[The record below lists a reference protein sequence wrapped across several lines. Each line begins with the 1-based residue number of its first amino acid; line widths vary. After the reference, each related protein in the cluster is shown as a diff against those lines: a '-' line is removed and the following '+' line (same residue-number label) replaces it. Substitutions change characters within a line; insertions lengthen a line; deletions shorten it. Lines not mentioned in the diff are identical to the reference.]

1 MTFFVGTNLLLK
13 FKINRKIYLCK
24 YHKKYLNMKLK
35 FLIINLIIPFFTY
48 AQVDFNKYFL
58 TESMRFDFLLGG
70 NNKEE
75 RVYPEQI
82 KKEAYWAGSKE
93 NLVDPFNYG
102 NYRFRIFDV
111 KSDSLLFSEGFS
123 TLFEEWQSTAEAKK
137 VDKTFYQTAIF
148 PFPKH
153 KIRLEIDSRQWEGNF
168 KTIYKTEISPENYFI
183 LNETPE
189 PLQPMEILKNGKPEN
204 KVDIVILA
212 EGYTA
217 EEMGKFTD
225 DAKRVTLYLFEEE
238 PFKSE
243 KAKFNVSA
251 VLTPSLESGTDIPGE
266 NIYKNTRFNSTF
278 YTFDVSRYL
287 TTSDMKNI
295 LDAAAVVPYDHIYV
309 LVNSERYGGGG
320 FYNFLSV
327 CTADNSLTKEVFVHE
342 FGHGFA
348 GLGDEY
354 YNSEVAYEDFY
365 NLKGEPWEPNITTLV
380 DFGSKWKSMVDES
393 VEIPTPRKIGNEK
406 TVGVYEG
413 GGYMSKGIYSPVM
426 DCRMKSNNAKVFCP
440 VCQEAIKKVI
450 HFYTE

>member
-1 MTFFVGTNLLLK
+1 
-13 FKINRKIYLCK
+13 
-24 YHKKYLNMKLK
+24 MKLK
-35 FLIINLIIPFFTY
+35 FLFLTLVIPFLTY
-48 AQVDFNKYFL
+48 SQVDFNKYFRN
-58 TESMRFDFLLGG
+58 ESMRFDFLLGG
-70 NNKEE
+70 NSNEE
-75 RVYPEQI
+75 KVYPEQI
-82 KKEAYWAGSKE
+82 KKEPYWAGSKK
-93 NLVDPFNYG
+93 NLADPFNYG

-111 KSDSLLFSEGFS
+111 KSDSLLFSKGFS
-123 TLFEEWQSTAEAKK
+123 TLFEEWQSTAEAKE

-148 PFPKH
+148 PFPKR
-153 KIRLEIDSRQWEGNF
+153 KFRLEIDSRQRDGNF
-168 KTIYKTEISPENYFI
+168 KNIYKTETNPDNYFI
-183 LNETPE
+183 LNETLE
-189 PLQPMEILKNGKPEN
+189 KLETFVILNSGKPEN

-217 EEMGKFTD
+217 EEMEKFKE
-225 DAKRVTLYLFEEE
+225 DAKRVTQYLFEEE

-243 KAKFNVSA
+243 KEKFNVSA

-309 LVNSERYGGGG
+309 LVNSDRYGGGG

-365 NLKGEPWEPNITTLV
+365 NLKVEPWEPNITTLV

-393 VEIPTPRKIGNEK
+393 VEIPTPRSAKYNN
-406 TVGVYEG
+406 TVGVFEG
-413 GGYMSKGIYSPVM
+413 GGYMSKGIYSPFI
-426 DCRMKSNNAKVFCP
+426 DCRMKSNNAKGFCP
-440 VCQEAIKKVI
+440 VCAESIKKVI
-450 HFYTE
+450 QYYSE

>member
-1 MTFFVGTNLLLK
+1 
-13 FKINRKIYLCK
+13 
-24 YHKKYLNMKLK
+24 MKLK
-35 FLIINLIIPFFTY
+35 LLFFTLFIP
-48 AQVDFNKYFL
+48 AFSFSQIEFSRYFRN
-58 TESMRFDFLLGG
+58 ESMRFDFLLGG
-70 NNKEE
+70 NSKEE

-82 KKEAYWAGSKE
+82 KKEPFWAGSRK

-102 NYRFRIFDV
+102 NYRFSIFDI
-111 KSDSLLFSEGFS
+111 KTDSLLFSKGFS
-123 TLFEEWQSTAEAKK
+123 TLFEEWQSTAEAKEI
-137 VDKTFYQTAIF
+137 DKTFYQTAIF
-148 PFPKH
+148 PFPKQ

-168 KTIYKTEISPENYFI
+168 KNIYKTEINPENYFI
-183 LNETPE
+183 LNETPNQFE
-189 PLQPMEILKNGKPEN
+189 TYEILKNGKTEN

-217 EEMGKFTD
+217 DEMVKFTE
-225 DAKRVTLYLFEEE
+225 DAKRVTGYLFDEE

-243 KAKFNVSA
+243 QAKFNVSA

-320 FYNFLSV
+320 FFNFISV
-327 CTADNSLTKEVFVHE
+327 CTSDNSLTKEVFIHE

-365 NLKGEPWEPNITTLV
+365 NLKVEPWESNITTLV

-393 VEIPTPRKIGNEK
+393 VETPTPRNEK
-406 TVGVYEG
+406 YNNTIGVYEG
-413 GGYMSKGIYSPVM
+413 GGYMSKGIYSPFI
-426 DCRMKSNNAKVFCP
+426 DCRMKSNNAKSFCP
-440 VCQEAIKKVI
+440 VCTESIIKVI
-450 HFYTE
+450 QFYSE

>member
-1 MTFFVGTNLLLK
+1 MILRLLILILLIPIISVGQ
-13 FKINRKIYLCK
+13 
-24 YHKKYLNMKLK
+24 
-35 FLIINLIIPFFTY
+35 P
-48 AQVDFNKYFL
+48 DFNKYFRNE
-58 TESMRFDFLLGG
+58 TMRFDFLLGG
-70 NNKEE
+70 NNREE

-82 KKEAYWAGSKE
+82 KKERFWAGSQK
-93 NLVDPFNYG
+93 NLTDMFNYG
-102 NYRFRIFDV
+102 NYRFRIFDA
-111 KSDSLLFSEGFS
+111 KSDSLLFSKGFS
-123 TLFEEWQSTAEAKK
+123 SLFEEWQSTAEAKK
-137 VDKTFYQTAIF
+137 VDKTFYQSAIF
-148 PFPKH
+148 PFPKYN
-153 KIRLEIDSRQWEGNF
+153 IRLEIDSRQWEGNF
-168 KTIYKTEISPENYFI
+168 KNIYKTEINPENYFI
-183 LNETPE
+183 LNETPA
-189 PLQPMEILKNGKPEN
+189 PFQTVEILKNGKAEN

-217 EEMGKFTD
+217 AELEKFKG
-225 DAKRVTLYLFEEE
+225 DAKRVTQYLFEEE

-243 KAKFNVSA
+243 KEKFNVSA

-354 YNSEVAYEDFY
+354 YDSEVAYEDFY
-365 NLKGEPWEPNITTLV
+365 NLNIEPWEPNITTLV
-380 DFGSKWKSMVDES
+380 DFSSKWKKMVDNP
-393 VEIPTPRKIGNEK
+393 VEIPTPRKFGNEK
-406 TVGVYEG
+406 KVGVYEG

-450 HFYTE
+450 RFYTE

>member
-1 MTFFVGTNLLLK
+1 
-13 FKINRKIYLCK
+13 
-24 YHKKYLNMKLK
+24 MKLK
-35 FLIINLIIPFFTY
+35 FLFLTLVIPFLTY
-48 AQVDFNKYFL
+48 SQIDFNKYFRN
-58 TESMRFDFLLGG
+58 ESMRFDFLLGG
-70 NNKEE
+70 NSNEE
-75 RVYPEQI
+75 KVYPEQI
-82 KKEAYWAGSKE
+82 KKEPYWAGSKK

-102 NYRFRIFDV
+102 NYRFRIFDL
-111 KSDSLLFSEGFS
+111 KSDSLLFSKGFS
-123 TLFEEWQSTAEAKK
+123 TLFEEWQSTAEAKEI
-137 VDKTFYQTAIF
+137 DKTFYQSAIF
-148 PFPKH
+148 PFPKR
-153 KIRLEIDSRQWEGNF
+153 KIRLEIDSRQREGNF
-168 KTIYKTEISPENYFI
+168 KTIYKTEIDPENYFI

-189 PLQPMEILKNGKPEN
+189 KFETFEVLINGTPEN

-217 EEMGKFTD
+217 EEMEKFKE
-225 DAKRVTLYLFEEE
+225 DAKRVTQYLFEEE

-243 KAKFNVSA
+243 KEKFNVSA

-309 LVNSERYGGGG
+309 LVNSDRYGGGG

-365 NLKGEPWEPNITTLV
+365 NLKVEPWEPNITTLV

-393 VEIPTPRKIGNEK
+393 VEIPTPRSAKYNNTIG
-406 TVGVYEG
+406 VFEG
-413 GGYMSKGIYSPVM
+413 GGYMSKGIYSPFI
-426 DCRMKSNNAKVFCP
+426 DCRMKSNNAKGFCP
-440 VCQEAIKKVI
+440 VCAESIKKVI
-450 HFYTE
+450 QYYSE